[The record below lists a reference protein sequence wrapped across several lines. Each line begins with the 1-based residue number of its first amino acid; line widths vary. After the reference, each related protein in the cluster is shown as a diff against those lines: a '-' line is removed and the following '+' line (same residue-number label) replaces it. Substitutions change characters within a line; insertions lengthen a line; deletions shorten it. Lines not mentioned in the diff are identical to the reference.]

1 MHIDMTNPKS
11 EEAKVIK
18 ANKGL
23 QAKVG
28 TGQLDEAL
36 LAKCQDVMDGNDVD
50 FEPMA
55 KEFLN
60 VLADA
65 IKKAKTPDIETQE
78 AVQSMTAPVMQLK
91 ANAAL
96 FKFNLI
102 GNLANVMLSFLES
115 VEKLDSDAISIV
127 EAHHKTLSA
136 IVIKNM
142 KGDGGTF
149 GQQMEEELR
158 NACKRYY
165 AKRSKK

>member
-1 MHIDMTNPKS
+1 MTDPKS

-18 ANKGL
+18 ANRGL
-23 QAKVG
+23 QTKVG
-28 TGQLDEAL
+28 TGQLDEDL
-36 LAKCQDVMDGNDVD
+36 LAKCQSVMDGNDVD

-60 VLADA
+60 LLGDA
-65 IKKAKTPDIETQE
+65 IKNAKEPGANTKKVIH
-78 AVQSMTAPVMQLK
+78 SMTAPVMQLK

-96 FKFNLI
+96 FKFNLV
-102 GNLANVMLSFLES
+102 GSLANVMLSFLES
-115 VEKLDSDAISIV
+115 VEELDKDAIAIV

-136 IVIKNM
+136 IIIKNM

-149 GQQMEEELR
+149 GKQMEEELR

-165 AKRSKK
+165 ARAS

>member
-1 MHIDMTNPKS
+1 MHIDMTDPKS

-18 ANKGL
+18 ANKVL
-23 QAKVG
+23 QTKVG
-28 TGQLDEAL
+28 TGKLDEDL
-36 LAKCQDVMDGNDVD
+36 LAKCQDVMDGNNVD

-55 KEFLN
+55 KEFLDL
-60 VLADA
+60 LAA
-65 IKKAKTPDIETQE
+65 AVKEAKSPDIEKEKAIQN
-78 AVQSMTAPVMQLK
+78 MTAPVMQLK

-115 VEKLDSDAISIV
+115 VEKLDADAIAIV
-127 EAHHKTLSA
+127 EAHHKTPSA

-149 GQQMEEELR
+149 GQQMEEELK

-165 AKRSKK
+165 AKRS